1 MMWSIDAV
9 VYGTVKTLIFLVAG
23 REDWMKMMELE
34 FFGKN
39 CGKMINNGG
48 CDCGYDWF
56 EGCCL

>member
-23 REDWMKMMELE
+23 REDWMKMMGLE
-34 FFGKN
+34 CYGKDY
-39 CGKMINNGG
+39 GKMIDNGG
-48 CDCGYDWF
+48 CGHGWF